1 MAEFKKSGDN
11 VYEGLMELPMWREF
25 DEMLKSEVA
34 DLKNIGGPE
43 AGMIT
48 AAKFLE
54 HFTDYPFVHF
64 DIAGP
69 AFLEK
74 RDSYRGTGGT
84 GVGIR
89 LVMDYLVHLTKS

>member
-1 MAEFKKSGDN
+1 RVHERLAAF
-11 VYEGLMELPMWREF
+11 PMW
-25 DEMLKSEVA
+25 DEYKDQLKSEIA